1 MLNFNIMTK
10 CFNSIATLNEG
21 TVNMKPVEMEADLAA
36 TCDYVIDPA
45 ASGDIVSLIH
55 LIIKYLR
62 SMDFNM
68 AELTLKKA
76 SDTGYIPTT
85 LAMIRFYYY
94 GLGKCGLTGIIRN
107 LRKAS
112 YSYHIPSMYVL
123 ARLLQEGVVI
133 QYYPQEAND
142 WVHLATVLDP
152 MRGLEYSHKF
162 LDASEVDDE
171 VLIEDVV
178 SALEAPLVIF
188 DPKMAAASAKRLN
201 IPMPTNGQFEKLN
214 GEPEPWEA
222 FKEFSPE
229 VGFKMIRQAAEDGF
243 VTAMYHVSS
252 MYRHGYGT
260 EPNSELADV
269 WFYAARKLDVDNK
282 GLHMVNITLN

>member
-1 MLNFNIMTK
+1 MTNQAIFK
-10 CFNSIATLNEG
+10 VTLNES
-21 TVNMKPVEMEADLAA
+21 TVNMKQVEMEAGLAA
-36 TCDYVIDPA
+36 TSNNVIDLA

-76 SDTGYIPTT
+76 SDAGYIPTT

-94 GLGKCGLTGIIRN
+94 GLGECGLTGIIRN

-112 YSYHIPSMYVL
+112 YSYHLPSMYVL
-123 ARLLQEGVVI
+123 ARLLQEGVVL

-152 MRGLEYSHKF
+152 MRGFEYSDKF
-162 LDASEVDDE
+162 LDASEVYDE
-171 VLIEDVV
+171 SLIEDVV
-178 SALEAPLVIF
+178 SALEAPQVIF
-188 DPKMAAASAKRLN
+188 DPKKAAANAKRLS
-201 IPMPTNGQFEKLN
+201 IPMPKSGKFVKLN
-214 GEPEPWEA
+214 GQPEPWEA
-222 FKEFSPE
+222 FQDYSPE
-229 VGFKMIRQAAEDGF
+229 MGFKMVHQAAEDGYI
-243 VTAMYHVSS
+243 TALYHVSS
-252 MYRHGYGT
+252 MFRRGYGT
-260 EPNSELADV
+260 EPDPDA

>member
-1 MLNFNIMTK
+1 MTNQAIFK
-10 CFNSIATLNEG
+10 VTLNESA
-21 TVNMKPVEMEADLAA
+21 VNMKQVEMEAGLAA
-36 TCDYVIDPA
+36 TSNNVIDLA

-68 AELTLKKA
+68 AEFALKKA
-76 SDTGYIPTT
+76 SDAGYIPTT

-123 ARLLQEGVVI
+123 ARLLQEGVVL

-152 MRGLEYSHKF
+152 MRGFEYSDKF
-162 LDASEVDDE
+162 LDASEVYDE
-171 VLIEDVV
+171 SLIEDVV
-178 SALEAPLVIF
+178 SALEAPQVIF
-188 DPKMAAASAKRLN
+188 DPKKAAANAKRLS
-201 IPMPTNGQFEKLN
+201 IPMPKSGKFVKLN
-214 GEPEPWEA
+214 GQPEPWEA
-222 FKEFSPE
+222 FQDYSPE
-229 VGFKMIRQAAEDGF
+229 MGFKMVHQAAEDGYI
-243 VTAMYHVSS
+243 TALYHVSS
-252 MYRHGYGT
+252 MFRRGYGT
-260 EPNSELADV
+260 EPDPDLADA

>member
-1 MLNFNIMTK
+1 MTNQAIFK
-10 CFNSIATLNEG
+10 VTLNES
-21 TVNMKPVEMEADLAA
+21 TVNMKQVEMEAGLAA
-36 TCDYVIDPA
+36 TSNNVIDLA

-68 AELTLKKA
+68 AEFALKKA
-76 SDTGYIPTT
+76 SDAGYIPTT

-94 GLGKCGLTGIIRN
+94 GLGECGLTGIIRN

-112 YSYHIPSMYVL
+112 YSYHLPSMYVL
-123 ARLLQEGVVI
+123 ARLLQESVVL

-152 MRGLEYSHKF
+152 MREFEYSHKF

-171 VLIEDVV
+171 SLIEDVV
-178 SALEAPLVIF
+178 STLEAPLVIF
-188 DPKMAAASAKRLN
+188 DLGKAAASAKRLS
-201 IPMPTNGQFEKLN
+201 IPMPKSGNFVKLN
-214 GEPEPWEA
+214 GKPEPWEA

-229 VGFKMIRQAAEDGF
+229 VSFKMIRQAAENGF
-243 VTAMYHVSS
+243 VTAMYHLSS
-252 MYRHGYGT
+252 MFRCGYGT
-260 EPNSELADV
+260 EPDPDLADA
-269 WFYAARKLDVDNK
+269 WFYAARRLDEQNK
-282 GLHMVNITLN
+282 GLRMVDFTIN

>member
-1 MLNFNIMTK
+1 MTNQAIFK
-10 CFNSIATLNEG
+10 VTLNES
-21 TVNMKPVEMEADLAA
+21 TVNMKQVEMEAGLAA
-36 TCDYVIDPA
+36 TSNNVIDLA

-68 AELTLKKA
+68 AEFALKKA
-76 SDTGYIPTT
+76 SDAGYIPTT

-94 GLGKCGLTGIIRN
+94 GLGECGLTGIIRN

-112 YSYHIPSMYVL
+112 YSYHLPSMYVL
-123 ARLLQEGVVI
+123 ARLLQEGVVL

-152 MRGLEYSHKF
+152 MRGFEYSDKF
-162 LDASEVDDE
+162 LDASEVYDE
-171 VLIEDVV
+171 SLIEDVV
-178 SALEAPLVIF
+178 SALEAPQVIF
-188 DPKMAAASAKRLN
+188 DPKKAAANAKRLS
-201 IPMPTNGQFEKLN
+201 IPMPKSGKFVKLN
-214 GEPEPWEA
+214 GQPEPWEA
-222 FKEFSPE
+222 FQDYSPE
-229 VGFKMIRQAAEDGF
+229 MGFKMVHQAAEDGYI
-243 VTAMYHVSS
+243 TALYHVSS
-252 MYRHGYGT
+252 MFRRGYGT
-260 EPNSELADV
+260 EPDPDLADA

>member
-1 MLNFNIMTK
+1 MTK

-94 GLGKCGLTGIIRN
+94 GLGKCALTGIIRN

-162 LDASEVDDE
+162 LDASEVEDE
-171 VLIEDVV
+171 VLIEDIID
-178 SALEAPLVIF
+178 ALKAPQVIF
-188 DPKMAAASAKRLN
+188 DPKKAAANAKRLS
-201 IPMPTNGQFEKLN
+201 IPMPKSGKFVKLN
-214 GEPEPWEA
+214 GQPEPWEA
-222 FKEFSPE
+222 FQDYSPE
-229 VGFKMIRQAAEDGF
+229 MGFKMVHQAAEDGYI
-243 VTAMYHVSS
+243 TAMYHVSS
-252 MYRHGYGT
+252 MFRRGYGT
-260 EPNSELADV
+260 EPDPDLADA